1 MAKTKVEQ
9 IFFQNLNTTLN
20 LLKVLFW
27 WKKLSRVER
36 SPAYLRVTAGFATCR
51 VRYMFATTY
60 TGMQICYLLHS
71 TNFATKV
78 SERVVNIST
87 TF

>member
-51 VRYMFATTY
+51 VRYMFAT
-60 TGMQICYLLHS
+60 GMQIRYLLHS

-78 SERVVNIST
+78 SERVVNISKI
-87 TF
+87 F